1 MAEALKLLI
10 ADRETL
16 VARRISEFLT
26 ENGIECQVV
35 NSGKQVKTVLATWV
49 PDFILIDLL
58 LPDCSAIEL
67 LNLIK
72 SHPTLNRA
80 GVRVLVTSSHN
91 SPINVKQVFAAG
103 AVDYVVK
110 PFKVDD
116 ILNRLIFHMQQKR
129 VLSAPGKEDK
139 NQFLQGTGLHMH
151 LMEVVMV
158 EATSVRD
165 PQEKLFNIMQMLAL
179 TMKAVRC
186 SVIRCDM
193 LEMKGAVIAS
203 SDDVRV
209 KKITIDL
216 ERYPEVTHAVNTE
229 KTIAIENIDFNP
241 ELAKLKK
248 TVKTISFNSIVVAPI
263 FIHGQVFGVVSARM
277 DSKAQKF
284 ADQDLRFCQLIAN
297 VTSLILNGVD
307 FFSIL
312 ESFQKK
318 AS

>member
-1 MAEALKLLI
+1 MADALKLLI
-10 ADRETL
+10 ADRESL
-16 VARRISEFLT
+16 VSRRISDFLT

-35 NSGKQVKTVLATWV
+35 NNGKQVKNILGTWI

-72 SHPTLNRA
+72 LHPTLNKS

-91 SPINVKQVFAAG
+91 SPNNVKQVFAAG

-129 VLSAPGKEDK
+129 TLSASGKESLMEGAG
-139 NQFLQGTGLHMH
+139 LQQH
-151 LMEVVMV
+151 LMELILNEAV
-158 EATSVRD
+158 EVRE
-165 PQEKLFNIMQMLAL
+165 PREKLFNIMQMLSI
-179 TMKAVRC
+179 TTKAVRC
-186 SVIRCDM
+186 SIIRCDTM
-193 LEMKGAVIAS
+193 NLKGHVIAS

-209 KKITIDL
+209 KKIEINL
-216 ERYPEVTHAVNTE
+216 ERYPEVLHAVNTE

-248 TVKTISFNSIVVAPI
+248 TVKTISFNSIIVAPI
-263 FIHGQVFGVVSARM
+263 FIRGEVFGVVSVRM
-277 DSKAQKF
+277 DSKAKKF
-284 ADQDLRFCQLIAN
+284 ADSDLRFVQLIAN
-297 VTSLILNGVD
+297 ISSLILNGID
-307 FFSIL
+307 FFQIL
-312 ESFQKK
+312 DEFKS